1 MILLASL
8 VCGFSVC
15 QLRAW
20 FRQRALS
27 APQLRQPWIVV
38 IAALPQFLAFGP
50 TPARQQISDE
60 YASAALAGSMAL
72 WLIFAWANRR
82 LPGFWLLG
90 LGLALNLLVIAI
102 NGGFMPISPE
112 TLHAIAPHA
121 VPGSWQVGQR
131 LGTGK
136 DIVLLASQTRLRW
149 LSDCLLLPVWIPYRV
164 AFSAGDVLITLGAF
178 CALWAAA
185 NPSKQTDL

>member
-112 TLHAIAPHA
+112 TLHAIAPCREA
-121 VPGSWQVGQR
+121 GKSGSAWVQAKTSSSSPHRRVCVGCPTACCCPS
-131 LGTGK
+131 GSPTG
-136 DIVLLASQTRLRW
+136 
-149 LSDCLLLPVWIPYRV
+149 
-164 AFSAGDVLITLGAF
+164 
-178 CALWAAA
+178 
-185 NPSKQTDL
+185 